1 MGVVMLRVINGAK
14 TFTRSGARVG
24 VFSNLDLE
32 IRVGEIFGLVGP
44 SGSGKTTLLRVLA
57 GLEDLDTGD
66 VERATTVGL
75 AFQDPSLFP
84 WLTVRQNVALAGRFK
99 KNEIPDDGRI
109 DGLLREFG
117 LERFADSL
125 PDSLSG
131 GQAQRTAFARAL
143 LTRPGVLLADE
154 PFGALDPPTRV
165 ALQDWLLDFHRTH
178 ETAMVFVTH
187 DVAEAVLLCDRVGL
201 LLPES
206 SGFAGFWDIPT
217 IERADIAGHR
227 ITHEILST
235 YHTDV
240 GAPIPQVVGSGSL
253 LIERLS

>member
-1 MGVVMLRVINGAK
+1 MLRVINGAK
-14 TFTRSGARVG
+14 TFTRSGGRVG

-32 IRVGEIFGLVGP
+32 IRPGEIFGLVGP
-44 SGSGKTTLLRVLA
+44 SGSGKSTLLRVLA
-57 GLEDLDTGD
+57 GLESLDGGV

-84 WLTVRQNVALAGRFK
+84 WLTVRQNVALAARFK

-109 DGLLREFG
+109 DGLIQEFG
-117 LERFADSL
+117 LARFADSL

-131 GQAQRTAFARAL
+131 GQAQRAAFARAL

-165 ALQDWLLDFHRTH
+165 ALQDWLLDFRSTH

-187 DVAEAVLLCDRVGL
+187 DVGEAILLCNRVGL

-206 SGFAGFWDIPT
+206 SGFAGCWDVPT
-217 IERADIAGHR
+217 IDRADIPDHR
-227 ITHEILST
+227 ITREILST

-240 GAPIPQVVGSGSL
+240 GAPLPALVDREPL
-253 LIERLS
+253 LIERLP